1 MRFCVSGDSCVWA
14 PFLLSQA
21 HLTIWDW
28 GRLHAGA
35 GGGCCELPC
44 AGDLPLW
51 CVGDGPQRHVS
62 ACGTFAWEQE
72 QRVLAMDELWPS
84 LRVHESRGAWVCE
97 DEGPE
102 SEGHATW
109 WWRLRYVGL
118 RVYTPSVLLST
129 CMAHA

>member
-1 MRFCVSGDSCVWA
+1 MGAIPAVPGTPDN
-14 PFLLSQA
+14 LGLGQA
-21 HLTIWDW
+21 ACGGW
-28 GRLHAGA
+28 

-62 ACGTFAWEQE
+62 ACGTLAWEQE

-109 WWRLRYVGL
+109 WWRLKVCGTAG
-118 RVYTPSVLLST
+118 V
-129 CMAHA
+129 HA